1 MKTWETLKTTYKVS
15 DFISWQRSQT
25 LVLSP
30 SFQRRPVWQPG
41 AKSYLMDTILRAL
54 PMPILFL
61 RDRKT
66 DLARLTPVREVVDGQ
81 QRIRTIF
88 SFIDTTLLKDY
99 KPERDD
105 FTIQKTHNK
114 ALAGKRFS
122 DLDESMKQDILDYTF
137 SVHVLPSGVGDQEI
151 LEIFARMNSTGVK
164 LNAQEL
170 RNAKFYGEFKTSM
183 YQLASEQLQHWRD
196 WGIFTEYNIARMDEV
211 EATSEFA
218 ILILKGLTGKTQAGI
233 DRMYKEK
240 EEKYP
245 ERTEVEQRFT
255 TVMDIIADKLGEK
268 MRFLPFRK
276 QTMFYHLFLIIYN
289 LSYGINFQLVSKN
302 ERKPISANQIDLIK
316 RAAEKIE
323 EQKGAPPEVIQ
334 SVARRTTNLNS
345 RTTVFDYFKREAG
358 VG

>member
-54 PMPILFL
+54 PIPILFL
-61 RDRKT
+61 RDQKT

-88 SFIDTTLLKDY
+88 SFIDPTLLKDY
-99 KPERDD
+99 RKERDD
-105 FTIQKTHNK
+105 FTIQKAHNK
-114 ALAGKRFS
+114 ALAGKTFS
-122 DLDESMKQDILDYTF
+122 DLDGSMKQDILDYTF
-137 SVHVLPSGVGDQEI
+137 SVHVLPSAVGDQEI

-170 RNAKFYGEFKTSM
+170 RNARFYGEFKTSM

-218 ILILKGLTGKTQAGI
+218 ILMLKGLTGKTQAGI
-233 DRMYKEK
+233 DRVYNDK
-240 EEKYP
+240 EESYP
-245 ERTEVEQRFT
+245 ERTEVEQRFRS
-255 TVMDIIADKLGEK
+255 VMDTIADRLGEK
-268 MRFLPFRK
+268 IRFLPLRK
-276 QTMFYHLFLIIYN
+276 QTMFYHLFLIIYH
-289 LSYGINFQLVSKN
+289 LSYGIKSPLASKN
-302 ERKPISANQIDLIK
+302 ERKAVSANQIDLIK

-323 EQKGAPPEVIQ
+323 TQKAPSEVIQ

-345 RTTVFDYFKREAG
+345 RTAVFDYFKQE
-358 VG
+358 VSVD